1 MIESKV
7 DELLKFWDNIFMEE
21 RVEVDGRGYYGSH
34 YMGLCLDEYF
44 SNSIYDIDYL
54 SIEDYFDAEAG
65 VSYNERQGLYA
76 QYGRLDLNV
85 KIKVFGC
92 ILNLISVSST
102 NSDNKEG
109 ILKKSIAFLKRFG
122 LEIKEDAGKILIS
135 DRYQLASGTY
145 SNVYFYNAQYYMK
158 QLKSSYANDEAWV
171 KRFKYEYENMEK
183 LVSSPYVLKVFDYDD
198 ERNSYLMEKCD
209 CNLDDYLNNNPL
221 ISDERILELVYEILD
236 GMADVHNEGIIHRDL
251 HLGNILMKDGHIVL
265 SDFGLSK
272 DTMVSHSLKS
282 TSTPKNSH
290 FFMDPVG
297 LVDFTKLDKMSDIY
311 SIGKIIDY
319 ISKNSVLNKKLSFCI
334 AKATDRDRTRRYRK
348 IEDLKN
354 DILSMQQDMD
364 EAEKYKPTIE
374 KIKKNLVASDVEE
387 KIQELIGNDQ
397 LSYFI
402 IEHDLLN
409 FDKLLVQLSIN
420 MQFDALCEIDR
431 NYQQATGYMQFQN
444 YDTFGR
450 IASRFIDKSTEVK
463 NQKRAYSILEGC
475 ASFRFNMND
484 ELERINNKYPNLK
497 G

>member
-1 MIESKV
+1 
-7 DELLKFWDNIFMEE
+7 
-21 RVEVDGRGYYGSH
+21 
-34 YMGLCLDEYF
+34 
-44 SNSIYDIDYL
+44 
-54 SIEDYFDAEAG
+54 
-65 VSYNERQGLYA
+65 
-76 QYGRLDLNV
+76 
-85 KIKVFGC
+85 
-92 ILNLISVSST
+92 
-102 NSDNKEG
+102 
-109 ILKKSIAFLKRFG
+109 
-122 LEIKEDAGKILIS
+122 
-135 DRYQLASGTY
+135 
-145 SNVYFYNAQYYMK
+145 
-158 QLKSSYANDEAWV
+158 
-171 KRFKYEYENMEK
+171 
-183 LVSSPYVLKVFDYDD
+183 
-198 ERNSYLMEKCD
+198 
-209 CNLDDYLNNNPL
+209 
-221 ISDERILELVYEILD
+221 
-236 GMADVHNEGIIHRDL
+236 
-251 HLGNILMKDGHIVL
+251 
-265 SDFGLSK
+265 
-272 DTMVSHSLKS
+272 
-282 TSTPKNSH
+282 
-290 FFMDPVG
+290 MDPVG
-297 LVDFTKLDKMSDIY
+297 LVDFTKLDKLSDIY

-364 EAEKYKPTIE
+364 EAEKYKATIE
-374 KIKKNLVASDVEE
+374 KIKKNLVAPDVEE

-497 G
+497 E